1 MIQEKYLEEVPREVE
16 IDRRSQKGYFRE
28 IFIPNFIFITLAV
41 FFISCINA
49 LIEVVTI
56 KIPL

>member
-16 IDRRSQKGYFRE
+16 IYRRSQKGYFRE